1 MEEKYSKRIISLLVI
16 VFLSFFTLF
25 CSKESQKSKEEFA
38 EQVSPEEV
46 YPGEESLRLK
56 RDISQKIVKTN
67 TKILLI
73 GLDAADWLIIDPLI
87 EQGKLPHL
95 AKLKREGAWGNL
107 RSFPPILSPIVWTS
121 IGTGKPPEEHGIAD
135 FLTVDTRTGKKV
147 PISRISRKVK
157 TVWNIFSDFGLSCD
171 IIGWWA
177 TWPAERIKG
186 HMVTER
192 ISYNLFNLTEDDF
205 VEQGKTHPPQLF
217 KEIKPLV
224 VSAEKISYEEIKDF
238 IHISKDEY
246 SKAWKEVESGHK
258 FDNRVNHLRKIL
270 ASTKTFHSIT
280 LKLLQKG
287 QADFLSVYFEGIDTV
302 SHRFILYMPPKLKR
316 ASSED
321 YRKYKDAIENFYVF
335 QDQLVGELLASV
347 GSETT
352 VIVISDHG
360 FYSGGGRPMTQPDD
374 FTTGAQ
380 VWHRPVGIVI
390 LFGKWIKPGRV
401 DGANIFDIAPTLLYL
416 SGLPIPED
424 MSGKPLVSAVS
435 SDFKN
440 SFQIAQIDTY
450 EKVNPIRYEEVPRD
464 SRIDKERIAE
474 LKSLGYIGG
483 GSEESESQEVYQK
496 SASQK
501 DFRDTLTT
509 HYNLGRNYL
518 YKKQYAKAEE
528 EFKKGLSVDP
538 NFQFALY
545 FLAKT
550 CQEQNRIEEAIQ
562 CLKRIISTS
571 SDVFSQTYILLT
583 NLYIEKGEPE
593 SAEKIL
599 QSALVI
605 KKEVSE
611 IHSGL
616 GFIYEKSGE
625 MEKAEKEYLK
635 ALELNPLDFS
645 AISRIF
651 SLYIIQNRP
660 QEAEKVIQKVASLPD
675 IPNNALYDWG
685 VMCLQHK
692 RFNLAEKIFKDLLQK
707 TPKNP
712 GVMVNLGFCYASQGR
727 IEEAKSIIEEA
738 TKEMPDNPKVL
749 YNLGTLYVNTGE
761 PEQALRYY
769 KRALKAGEPTPQI
782 CNALGKVYFR
792 LGDKHS
798 SLEMLRKSLGLNPNQ
813 PDIIEM
819 VQILENEI
827 EGKGKS

>member
-1 MEEKYSKRIISLLVI
+1 MEDYGKKIISLLVI
-16 VFLSFFTLF
+16 IFLSFFTLF
-25 CSKESQKSKEEFA
+25 CSKESQESKEKFA
-38 EQVSPEEV
+38 QQVSTDEV
-46 YPGEESLRLK
+46 YPSEESLRLE
-56 RDISQKIVKTN
+56 REISQKIVKTN

-95 AKLKREGAWGNL
+95 TKLKREGAWGNL

-121 IGTGKPPEEHGIAD
+121 IGTGKPPEEHGIVD
-135 FLTVDTRTGKKV
+135 FFAVDTRTGKRV

-157 TVWNIFSDFGLSCD
+157 ALWNIFSDFGLSCD

-177 TWPAERIKG
+177 TWPAERING

-205 VEQGKTHPPQLF
+205 VEEGKTHPTQLF
-217 KEIKPLV
+217 KDIKPLIV
-224 VSAEKISYEEIKDF
+224 GAEEISYEEIKDF

-246 SKAWKEVESGHK
+246 SKAWKEVESGEK
-258 FDNRVNHLRKIL
+258 FDNRINHLRKIL
-270 ASTKTFHSIT
+270 ASTKTFHNIA

-287 QADFLSVYFEGIDTV
+287 QTDFFSVYFEGIDTAC
-302 SHRFILYMPPKLKR
+302 HRFMLYMPPKMKR

-321 YRKYKDAIENFYVF
+321 YRKYKDAIENFYIF

-347 GSETT
+347 DSDTT
-352 VIVISDHG
+352 VVVISDHG

-380 VWHRPVGIVI
+380 TWHRPMGIVI
-390 LFGKWIKPGRV
+390 LSGKWIKPGRV
-401 DGANIFDIAPTLLYL
+401 DRANIFDIAPTLLYL

-424 MSGKPLVSAVS
+424 MIGNPLVSAIS

-440 SFQIAQIDTY
+440 SFQIAKIDSY
-450 EKVNPIRYEEVPRD
+450 EKVNPIRHEEVPRL

-474 LKSLGYIGG
+474 LKALGYIGG
-483 GSEESESQEVYQK
+483 GSEESESQKISQK
-496 SASQK
+496 SAPQK
-501 DFRDTLTT
+501 DFRDTLST

-528 EFKKGLSVDP
+528 EFKKSLSVDP
-538 NFQFALY
+538 NFQFGLY

-550 CQEQNRIEEAIQ
+550 YQEQNRIEEAIQ
-562 CLKRIISTS
+562 CLKRIISNS
-571 SDVFSQTYILLT
+571 SDVFPLTYILLT

-599 QSALVI
+599 QSALII
-605 KKEVSE
+605 KNEVSE

-616 GFIYEKSGE
+616 GFIHEKRGD

-635 ALELNPLDFS
+635 ALELNPLEFS

-651 SLYIIQNRP
+651 SLYISQDRP
-660 QEAEKVIQKVASLPD
+660 QEAEKVIQKAASLPD
-675 IPNNALYDWG
+675 IPNNTLYDWG
-685 VMCLQHK
+685 VMCFQHK

-712 GVMVNLGFCYASQGR
+712 NVMVNLGFCYASQGR
-727 IEEAKSIIEEA
+727 LEEAKSMLEKA
-738 TKEMPDNPKVL
+738 TKEMPDNYKVL
-749 YNLGTLYVNTGE
+749 YNLATLYANTGE
-761 PEQALRYY
+761 PEQALKYY

-782 CNALGKVYFR
+782 YSAIGKVYFR

-798 SLEMLRKSLGLNPNQ
+798 SLEMLRESLQLNPDQ
-813 PDIIEM
+813 PDIREM
-819 VQILENEI
+819 IQILENEI
-827 EGKGKS
+827 SKKNEP